1 MDEWPPMKD
10 VDLDSPPGRD
20 ERNMAML
27 AHVLP
32 LLGFMI
38 PGTNIVVPLLIWLTK
53 RNESAY
59 LDHHGREALNFQIS
73 LTLLAAIW
81 WILNLIIIGILLFPL
96 VPLVVILALMLMIRA
111 GLKAGSGNYYQYPF
125 CVRFV
130 K

>member
-10 VDLDSPPGRD
+10 LNLDEPPGRD

-27 AHVLP
+27 AHLLP
-32 LLGFMI
+32 LLGFLI
-38 PGTNIVVPLLIWLTK
+38 PGMNIVVPLLMWLTK

-59 LDHHGREALNFQIS
+59 IDHHAREALNFQIS

-81 WILNLIIIGILLFPL
+81 WALNIIVIGLLFLPL

-111 GLKAGSGNYYQYPF
+111 GLKASGGNYYQYPF

-130 K
+130 N